1 MPVIRSRGK
10 HLAISSAV
18 SLDLCAPPSH
28 QWARQSGGRP
38 SETHGWRELARPDDE
53 CALNGASSK
62 HRSGLAI
69 GAHSLS
75 HTLSHSPPVRAHV
88 EKHVVVFPL
97 RFHQR
102 LELLPRRARLS
113 LALRAPP
120 PRIPSAPQT
129 STSHGDINS
138 LQLQPPR
145 PFWFDTTRSLGGK
158 SKGGRAYLA
167 GEADPRVRHA
177 AVHGLVDVALA
188 LAVPHQNDAPREHA
202 LGPVLL
208 QASEG
213 RRVSEAKGGR
223 NGCPAWFT
231 LSSARLTRKKTR
243 GSPRHCQT
251 HCLAWAYFALMPV

>member
-1 MPVIRSRGK
+1 MSFSP
-10 HLAISSAV
+10 AV
-18 SLDLCAPPSH
+18 RACRLPCV
-28 QWARQSGGRP
+28 RR
-38 SETHGWRELARPDDE
+38 
-53 CALNGASSK
+53 
-62 HRSGLAI
+62 
-69 GAHSLS
+69 
-75 HTLSHSPPVRAHV
+75 PPVY
-88 EKHVVVFPL
+88 
-97 RFHQR
+97 HQHPK
-102 LELLPRRARLS
+102 LPHH
-113 LALRAPP
+113 
-120 PRIPSAPQT
+120 T
-129 STSHGDINS
+129 DTNS

-145 PFWFDTTRSLGGK
+145 PFWFDLTTRSLGGK

-231 LSSARLTRKKTR
+231 LSSAGSLERKPEEAQGTVR
-243 GSPRHCQT
+243 PTASPGHILR
-251 HCLAWAYFALMPV
+251 